1 MQIDV
6 KILDERMR
14 ERMPAYAT
22 PGSAGLPFLTSLSSS
37 IPVKPCWCAQASPS
51 TSEIPAMPP

>member
-14 ERMPAYAT
+14 ERMP
-22 PGSAGLPFLTSLSSS
+22 SVPFLTSLSSS

>member
-14 ERMPAYAT
+14 ERMPAAQAST
-22 PGSAGLPFLTSLSSS
+22 SVPFLTSLSSS